1 MLTTST
7 SPTMPSNNCD
17 TPWYMDSSNTSLYT
31 EFGNLI
37 DPCVLTVMSKLW
49 IKPRGRY
56 FFREYLK
63 MDSTKFH
70 YHQDFTISCCLLF
83 IAFTFGSLLNYP
95 SIVLKPSSLSIIISY
110 CGIID

>member
-17 TPWYMDSSNTSLYT
+17 TPWYMDSRATHHFT
-31 EFGNLI
+31 PEFGNLT
-37 DPCVLTVMSKLW
+37 DSCVFTGDE

-56 FFREYLK
+56 FFKEYLK

-70 YHQDFTISCCLLF
+70 HQLVLRHPLLSHIHQLHIQF
-83 IAFTFGSLLNYP
+83 LLLNYP
-95 SIVLKPSSLSIIISY
+95 SIVLKPSSLSIIILY